1 MQAYSMSEPTYG
13 HKTRWKLWADLWNGD
28 QTFAEKTLTPL
39 TIEPYQACVF
49 LIDSIHP
56 TLPQSINE
64 EAHEPSTVCIY
75 IKGGSIMLEA
85 AVSPLPTW
93 QNFYVIIGTAA
104 ATLTGL
110 MFVAITLIARM
121 RDRRSNEAVEAFSSP
136 TVVHFCT
143 ALLVA
148 AILSAPWQALWNA
161 GLLLGLAGLG
171 GVTYAVIVVLRARRQ
186 ADYQLVVE
194 DWLWYTAFPLV
205 SYIAFVVAAILLS
218 VNAAPA
224 LFVIAAA
231 TLLLLFTGIHNAWD
245 TVTYV
250 AIYLPQPENTN
261 QD

>member
-1 MQAYSMSEPTYG
+1 M
-13 HKTRWKLWADLWNGD
+13 
-28 QTFAEKTLTPL
+28 F
-39 TIEPYQACVF
+39 
-49 LIDSIHP
+49 SI
-56 TLPQSINE
+56 TS
-64 EAHEPSTVCIY
+64 
-75 IKGGSIMLEA
+75 KGGSIVQET
-85 AVSPLPTW
+85 AVSLLTTW
-93 QNFYVIIGTAA
+93 ENFYVIIGTAA